1 MDPKRKISCQWK
13 VMTPNYLESSFYEY
27 YYPQSYIDENISQY
41 RTLPNGVKN
50 GFDALYKYDG
60 NFNNQSLG
68 KYDPND
74 TMIDFDPNEINI
86 YRVTNTVEDILTYNQ
101 MAP

>member
-1 MDPKRKISCQWK
+1 M
-13 VMTPNYLESSFYEY
+13 
-27 YYPQSYIDENISQY
+27 SQY

-50 GFDALYKYDG
+50 GFDGLYKYDG

-86 YRVTNTVEDILTYNQ
+86 YRVTNTIEDILTYNQ